1 MMQGIHSPRPR
12 PAATQTAGVMR
23 QKSLA
28 ALARRSACGTRVVPS
43 KTHRFSSLWVGHRSR
58 YAPSVSAAT
67 SVGTCLRHLVLAALL
82 IGWATPF
89 ARSSTVDLKDPAVI
103 AKGNRVFGRYC
114 SVGYC
119 HGAQGRSGLGPAL
132 RDRVWDPQELFGIVA
147 GGRPG
152 TLMPPFVENLYP
164 EDIWSIVA
172 YVISLGSVKPG
183 ASTAVEVESAARAA
197 DSLSEQARRGRSLF
211 FDLTNE
217 KRCSLCHQLEDN
229 GTAVGPNLALVVKSQ
244 SEEQLRRHI
253 LEPNAAIAEG
263 FEQTVIT
270 TNQGERVA
278 GVAKERT
285 DELIRVYDAAGIPSP
300 LRTFYRDE
308 IRSVETQKRSSM
320 PDDYGDFYLHE
331 EVAAIIAYLRE
342 GVF

>member
-1 MMQGIHSPRPR
+1 
-12 PAATQTAGVMR
+12 MR
-23 QKSLA
+23 HKGLA
-28 ALARRSACGTRVVPS
+28 MRARRLAFGTRVVPA
-43 KTHRFSSLWVGHRSR
+43 V
-58 YAPSVSAAT
+58 AAAT
-67 SVGTCLRHLVLAALL
+67 SVSTFLRRLVLVALL
-82 IGWATPF
+82 IGWAAPF

-103 AKGNRVFGRYC
+103 AKGNWVFARYC

-132 RDRVWDPQELFGIVA
+132 RDRVWYPQELFAIVA

-183 ASTAVEVESAARAA
+183 TSTAVEFESTARPS
-197 DSLSEQARRGRSLF
+197 DLLSAQARRGRSLF

-217 KRCSLCHQLEDN
+217 KRCSLCHQLEGN
-229 GTAVGPNLALVVKSQ
+229 GTAIGPNLAAVAE
-244 SEEQLRRHI
+244 SESGEELRRHI

-285 DELIRVYDAAGIPSP
+285 DKLIRIYDAASIPSP
-300 LRTFYRDE
+300 LRTFYRDQ

-320 PDDYGDFYLHE
+320 PDHYRDFYSTEQL
-331 EVAAIIAYLRE
+331 AAIVAYLRA

>member
-1 MMQGIHSPRPR
+1 
-12 PAATQTAGVMR
+12 MR
-23 QKSLA
+23 LKSLA
-28 ALARRSACGTRVVPS
+28 ARACG
-43 KTHRFSSLWVGHRSR
+43 L
-58 YAPSVSAAT
+58 PSVTTILTLASVAGSRRRYFWAAA
-67 SVGTCLRHLVLAALL
+67 RQRLVLVTLL
-82 IGWATPF
+82 VGWAAPF
-89 ARSSTVDLKDPAVI
+89 ARGTTVDLKDPAVV
-103 AKGNRVFGRYC
+103 AKGNQVFARYC

-132 RDRVWDPQELFGIVA
+132 HDRVWDPQELFAIVA

-172 YVISLGSVKPG
+172 YVISLGSLKPG
-183 ASTAVEVESAARAA
+183 TSTAVQVESAARPG
-197 DSLSEQARRGRSLF
+197 DLLSEQARSGRSLF

-217 KRCSLCHQLEDN
+217 KRCSLCHQLEGN
-229 GTAVGPNLALVVKSQ
+229 GTPIGPNLAAVAQ
-244 SEEQLRRHI
+244 SESAEQLRRHI
-253 LEPNAAIAEG
+253 LAPNAAIAEG

-285 DELIRVYDAAGIPSP
+285 DRLIRIYDAASIPSP

-308 IRSVETQKRSSM
+308 IQSVETRKRSSM
-320 PDDYGDFYLHE
+320 PDDYRDFYSPE
-331 EVAAIIAYLRE
+331 ELAAIVAYLRE

>member
-1 MMQGIHSPRPR
+1 
-12 PAATQTAGVMR
+12 MR
-23 QKSLA
+23 HKSLA
-28 ALARRSACGTRVVPS
+28 MRARRLLSVTKILTPASVA
-43 KTHRFSSLWVGHRSR
+43 SSGRR
-58 YAPSVSAAT
+58 YFWAA
-67 SVGTCLRHLVLAALL
+67 VRRRLVLVALP
-82 IGWATPF
+82 IGWAAPF

-103 AKGNRVFGRYC
+103 AKGNPVFARYC

-183 ASTAVEVESAARAA
+183 TSTAVEFESTARPS
-197 DSLSEQARRGRSLF
+197 DLLSEQARRGRSLF

-217 KRCSLCHQLEDN
+217 KRCSLCHQLEGN
-229 GTAVGPNLALVVKSQ
+229 GTPIGPNLALLAKSQ
-244 SEEQLRRHI
+244 SAEKLRRHI
-253 LEPNAAIAEG
+253 LDPNAAIAEG
-263 FEQTVIT
+263 FDQTVIT

-278 GVAKERT
+278 GVTKERT
-285 DELIRVYDAAGIPSP
+285 DELIRIYDAATIPSP
-300 LRTFYRDE
+300 LRTFYRDQ

-320 PDDYGDFYLHE
+320 PDDYRDLYSTE
-331 EVAAIIAYLRE
+331 ELAAIIAYLRE

>member
-1 MMQGIHSPRPR
+1 MMQGTHSPRPR

-23 QKSLA
+23 EESLA
-28 ALARRSACGTRVVPS
+28 TLARG
-43 KTHRFSSLWVGHRSR
+43 
-58 YAPSVSAAT
+58 
-67 SVGTCLRHLVLAALL
+67 
-82 IGWATPF
+82 
-89 ARSSTVDLKDPAVI
+89 STLELTDGVVI

-119 HGAQGRSGLGPAL
+119 HGAHFRSLGRAGLGPAL
-132 RDRVWDPQELFGIVA
+132 SDRVWDPQELFGIVA

-152 TLMPPFVENLYP
+152 TLMPPFQENLYP

-278 GVAKERT
+278 GVTKERT
-285 DELIRVYDAAGIPSP
+285 DELIRIYDAASIPSP
-300 LRTFYRDE
+300 LRTFYRDQ
-308 IRSVETQKRSSM
+308 IHGVETRERSSM